1 MQYENIKKNIP
12 NFYFI
17 HNKSGPDCDRRFLDR
32 DKLIKRLFEKGKI
45 SRFYYITFCHIFNIF
60 ILT

>member
-17 HNKSGPDCDRRFLDR
+17 HNKSGPDCDRHFLDR
-32 DKLIKRLFEKGKI
+32 DKLIKRFFEKGKI
-45 SRFYYITFCHIFNIF
+45 SRFYYIIHFAIYSIFLF
-60 ILT
+60 